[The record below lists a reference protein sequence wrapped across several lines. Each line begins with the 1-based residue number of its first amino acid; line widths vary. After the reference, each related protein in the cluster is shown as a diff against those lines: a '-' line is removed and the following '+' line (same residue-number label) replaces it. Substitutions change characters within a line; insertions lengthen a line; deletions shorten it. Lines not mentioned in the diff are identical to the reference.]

1 MIVSPVATDSNGNP
15 KATGSAQSLGKDDF
29 LNLMITKLKYQ
40 DPMKPM
46 DDEDFIAQ
54 LAQFST
60 LEQMNNI
67 AEGIASSNQWDFLQ
81 MQSINN
87 SMATG
92 LIGKDIIANYEGFLV
107 DGEKIPVINFTAKEF
122 AKEITFTIKDEQGN
136 VVANLKS
143 SDVLPGVNQIE
154 WDSKDNFGN
163 TVDNGYYKIEV
174 KATGSNGN
182 PFKPSLSLIGTVES
196 IAYRDGGAYLRVNG
210 TEIALGDVTSVGK
223 QGIFSS
229 DDNTEISE

>member
-1 MIVSPVATDSNGNP
+1 MIVSPVATDTNGNP

-46 DDEDFIAQ
+46 EDEDFVAQ
-54 LAQFST
+54 LAQFSS

-67 AEGIASSNQWDFLQ
+67 ADGIASSNQWDFMQ

-92 LIGKDIIANYEGFLV
+92 LIGKDVIANYEGFLV
-107 DGEKIPVINFTAKEF
+107 DGEKTPVINFTTKEF
-122 AKEITFTIKDEQGN
+122 AKDIEFTIKDEQGN
-136 VVANLKS
+136 VVARLKS
-143 SDVLPGVNQIE
+143 SDVLAGVNQIE
-154 WDSKDNFGN
+154 WDSKDSFGN
-163 TVDNGYYKIEV
+163 TVDDGYYKVEV
-174 KATGSNGN
+174 QATGSNGN
-182 PFKPSLSLIGTVES
+182 QFKPSLSLIGTVES

-210 TEIALGDVTSVGK
+210 TEISLGDVSSVGE
-223 QGIFSS
+223 QGIFTS
-229 DDNTEISE
+229 DETSE